1 MSVYLEMGSAIS
13 FMWIGT
19 NFFFTGQHFCGWFS
33 TIRWA
38 WPETHRRSGPRL
50 NHPFME

>member
-19 NFFFTGQHFCGWFS
+19 NFFSRANIFVVGFPPSGGHGQKP
-33 TIRWA
+33 IANQVRD
-38 WPETHRRSGPRL
+38 
-50 NHPFME
+50 